1 MMEYAKIDILKK
13 RNGRDAHQVFVHIN
27 FILFYFSIIYFIR
40 HEYAYLKPSS
50 TTHKTNSP
58 KPKLMSTS
66 LERPKKNRERPCLN
80 K

>member
-27 FILFYFSIIYFIR
+27 FMLFYFIR

-50 TTHKTNSP
+50 TTHKTRLAENP
-58 KPKLMSTS
+58 
-66 LERPKKNRERPCLN
+66 
-80 K
+80 

>member
-1 MMEYAKIDILKK
+1 MMEYAKIEFFKK
-13 RNGRDAHQVFVHIN
+13 RIGRDAHQVFVHIN

-58 KPKLMSTS
+58 KPKPKLMSTS
-66 LERPKKNRERPCLN
+66 LERPKKKTERGLA
-80 K
+80 